1 MVTKNQGVQQA
12 YNTQILVDATAGL
25 IVGVAVS
32 AHAGDT
38 TELSAVL
45 DAAVGG
51 RAPAQL
57 LADAGYGA
65 AADPPGQDERVGKA
79 HFVYDAATDRYRCP
93 QKRELVFQRTRIAA
107 RGGGRTDARRVYRSD
122 AATCA
127 ACPMAA
133 QCLKKGRRT
142 RTVERGP
149 DDAVREAMAAQGRTP
164 VGAALC
170 RQRKGIVEP
179 VFGILKEVLG
189 FRAFSRRGLAAATS
203 HFTLLALAYNIKILA
218 RGTPRAAPSPCGAPA
233 AGIHER
239 PRRSR
244 CSRVYWSAAGASWGP
259 VPARRRARTPGRSFV
274 GSSRP
279 QRSASPPTI
288 PGRTPMVLDG
298 YFIR

>member
-12 YNTQILVDATAGL
+12 YNTQILVDATAGF

-38 TELSAVL
+38 TELGAVL
-45 DAAVGG
+45 DHAVGG

-65 AADPPGQDERVGKA
+65 AANLRDLAARPIDAYVAVGAAADPPGQDERVHKA
-79 HFVYDAATDRYRCP
+79 QFTYDPATDRYHCP
-93 QKRELVFQRTRIAA
+93 GDQWLPFPRTRNAA
-107 RGGGRTDARRVYRSD
+107 CGGGRTEARRVYRSD

-149 DDAVREAMAAQGRTP
+149 DDAVREVMAAKVRTP
-164 VGAALC
+164 VGAALY

-189 FRAFSRRGLAAATS
+189 FRQFSRRGLAAAS
-203 HFTLLALAYNIKILA
+203 
-218 RGTPRAAPSPCGAPA
+218 
-233 AGIHER
+233 
-239 PRRSR
+239 PRRLNWRNPNTSLR
-244 CSRVYWSAAGASWGP
+244 IP
-259 VPARRRARTPGRSFV
+259 NT
-274 GSSRP
+274 GS
-279 QRSASPPTI
+279 TI
-288 PGRTPMVLDG
+288 PFRW
-298 YFIR
+298 R

>member
-12 YNTQILVDATAGL
+12 YNTQILVDATAGF

-38 TELSAVL
+38 TELGAVL

-65 AADPPGQDERVGKA
+65 AANLRDLAARHIDAYVAVGAAADPPGQDERVHKA
-79 HFVYDAATDRYRCP
+79 HFTYDPATDRYHCP
-93 QKRELVFQRTRIAA
+93 GDQWLPFHRTRIAA
-107 RGGGRTDARRVYRSD
+107 GGGGRTEARRVYRSE
-122 AATCA
+122 AA
-127 ACPMAA
+127 ACAGCPFAA

-164 VGAALC
+164 AGAALY

-189 FRAFSRRGLAAATS
+189 FRQFSRRGLAAATS
-203 HFTLLALAYNIKILA
+203 EFTLLALAYNIKILA

-233 AGIHER
+233 AGIRER
-239 PRRSR
+239 PPALRRLVSL
-244 CSRVYWSAAGASWGP
+244 WG
-259 VPARRRARTPGRSFV
+259 RGRSLLEACP
-274 GSSRP
+274 GP
-279 QRSASPPTI
+279 QTGRDARAFFRGLLPTAA
-288 PGRTPMVLDG
+288 
-298 YFIR
+298 